1 MNIFEIKVEGNK
13 DSIGGGGRYDDLV
26 GKYLNRKIP
35 AIGISFGLERLT
47 KLANIEPVRT
57 KVTLISLNQ
66 DKETI
71 KLAKKLRNLE
81 ISCNTMF
88 GKPGKALDYTNSL
101 EIPYAIFI
109 GEEEI
114 KDKKFKLKEMSS
126 GNEKLLTEKQLLN
139 KLRK

>member
-1 MNIFEIKVEGNK
+1 
-13 DSIGGGGRYDDLV
+13 
-26 GKYLNRKIP
+26 
-35 AIGISFGLERLT
+35 
-47 KLANIEPVRT
+47 
-57 KVTLISLNQ
+57 
-66 DKETI
+66 
-71 KLAKKLRNLE
+71 
-81 ISCNTMF
+81 MF